1 MAITKQEL
9 EAITNDLRVSVECY
23 NEAYDDYEK
32 ARDTSAASGEWACVL
47 RHLGH
52 IEGVRSTLQ
61 ALGYRVKL
69 VHDQEKPVPGP
80 ITSFDI
86 TEGLQ
91 NLRWVPK

>member
-1 MAITKQEL
+1 MAITKKEL
-9 EAITNDLRVSVECY
+9 ETITNDLRVSVECY

-32 ARDTSAASGEWACVL
+32 AKGIVAVSDGWACVL

-61 ALGYRVKL
+61 ALGYRVNV

-80 ITSFDI
+80 ITNFDI
-86 TEGLQ
+86 TEGL
-91 NLRWVPK
+91 LPD

>member
-9 EAITNDLRVSVECY
+9 ETITDDLRVSVECY
-23 NEAYDDYEK
+23 NEAYDEYEK
-32 ARDTSAASGEWACVL
+32 SRGIVAVSDGWACVL

-52 IEGVRSTLQ
+52 IEGVRSTLE

-69 VHDQEKPVPGP
+69 VYDQEKPVPGP

-86 TEGLQ
+86 IEELR
-91 NLRWVPK
+91 NLRWTPK